1 VALSIIGGYH
11 ETAMR
16 AAGLLVGVTVGT
28 GVFVGVAAGA
38 EPYS

>member
-1 VALSIIGGYH
+1 MALSIIGGYY
-11 ETAMR
+11 ETSMR

-38 EPYS
+38 QPYS

>member
-1 VALSIIGGYH
+1 MIWGYY

-16 AAGLLVGVTVGT
+16 SAGLLVGVSVGT

-38 EPYS
+38 EPY